1 MLIIF
6 LASSA
11 PSTSLPNYGTWD
23 TLVKK
28 GGHMLGYAL
37 LANSFW
43 FGFGFRKDKIWQA
56 WLFAVIYAMTDEFHQ
71 IFTPGRHSSL
81 VDVFLFDGGGA
92 ALGLTASAAFFW
104 SMAKFNRKKI
114 QNT

>member
-1 MLIIF
+1 
-6 LASSA
+6 
-11 PSTSLPNYGTWD
+11 
-23 TLVKK
+23 
-28 GGHMLGYAL
+28 MLGYAL

-43 FGFGFRKDKIWQA
+43 FGFGFRRDRIWQA

-92 ALGLTASAAFFW
+92 ALDLIAIATFFW